1 MNSQGFKDIYKIR
14 LQKPGT
20 NLATL
25 LSQVLF
31 CPQLYYRV
39 GMMLQILLKV
49 TDLIQGWKA
58 KKKSYT
64 LFFNMKLVYVLQ
76 SIPERNTLE

>member
-1 MNSQGFKDIYKIR
+1 MNSQGFKDIYKIC

-49 TDLIQGWKA
+49 TDLIQG
-58 KKKSYT
+58 
-64 LFFNMKLVYVLQ
+64 
-76 SIPERNTLE
+76 

>member
-1 MNSQGFKDIYKIR
+1 MNSQGFKGIYKIR

-31 CPQLYYRV
+31 CPQPCYRV
-39 GMMLQILLKV
+39 GMMLQILLEV
-49 TDLIQGWKA
+49 TDLIQG
-58 KKKSYT
+58 
-64 LFFNMKLVYVLQ
+64 
-76 SIPERNTLE
+76 